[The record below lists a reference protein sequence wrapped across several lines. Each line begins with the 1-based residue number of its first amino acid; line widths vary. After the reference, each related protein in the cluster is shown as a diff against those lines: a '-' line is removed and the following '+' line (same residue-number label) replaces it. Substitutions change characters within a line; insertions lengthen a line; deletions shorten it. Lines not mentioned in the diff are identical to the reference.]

1 MAFMR
6 AIFGVMCFRLT
17 PSSILRSSTNKSL
30 DIAIFESHLSL
41 IELLAQ
47 SAKAQGIEK
56 AFLLAS
62 EGTITSG
69 IHQDRFSQYGI
80 SV

>member
-69 IHQDRFSQYGI
+69 IHQDRFSRYGI